1 MFLAPSFSSLS
12 ELFLMLVQ
20 ILSVDDCRFSGFV
33 YKAVLSLALC
43 LSFLSEL
50 CLNAISPPRR
60 RLEMHAKML
69 SVDDVTYVYD
79 DVTYVYDKERL
90 EMHAKMLS
98 VDDCKLFYWA
108 ILFLEPLFVH
118 LQSVTYRALFEI
130 HEAATMARRKCCVF
144 AQMLS
149 INNYT
154 ILYLRVRRGGLR
166 AGIQGLD
173 FCDSA
178 RGCAGARTR
187 APASLCTLVCAT

>member
-1 MFLAPSFSSLS
+1 
-12 ELFLMLVQ
+12 MLVQ

-69 SVDDVTYVYD
+69 SVDD
-79 DVTYVYDKERL
+79 
-90 EMHAKMLS
+90 
-98 VDDCKLFYWA
+98 CKLFYWA

-118 LQSVTYRALFEI
+118 LQSVTYRALFEM

>member
-1 MFLAPSFSSLS
+1 MSPRHPRCLRRCSLLMIVSVDEAVLFLAPSFSSLS

-69 SVDDVTYVYD
+69 SVDD
-79 DVTYVYDKERL
+79 
-90 EMHAKMLS
+90 
-98 VDDCKLFYWA
+98 CKLFYWA

-118 LQSVTYRALFEI
+118 LQSVTYRALFEM